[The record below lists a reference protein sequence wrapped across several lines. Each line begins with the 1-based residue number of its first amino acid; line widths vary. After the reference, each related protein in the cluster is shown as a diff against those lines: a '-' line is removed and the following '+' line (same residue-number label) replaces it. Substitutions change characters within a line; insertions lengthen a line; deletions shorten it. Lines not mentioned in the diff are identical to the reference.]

1 MLMPRLEH
9 QRNLVTCFFT
19 QSEIAREGESGRR
32 GKERGREGGRE
43 GGRGERAGGKE
54 AGGEREGV
62 GEEEERLIE

>member
-19 QSEIAREGESGRR
+19 QSEIARERESGRR

-43 GGRGERAGGKE
+43 GGERAGGKE